1 MILSTARSV
10 IYNNHEIQAAY
21 YNGQQLWPVVPGI
34 KYDLAVDSPRSDTLI
49 GLTAVKDGTQV
60 YARYPHSGSFTANIV
75 EDAEV
80 SMQVINPAYNRPD
93 VNSTGIS
100 FSQASVS
107 ASDSASSVYTGIMT
121 ADASASVPS
130 LHANEFVAS
139 GIFHSASARANYA
152 TFWMPAEMTY
162 LSGNSDISAITPV
175 FSGYRYYTGTGG
187 YPEESAYV
195 DMVTFKPNLRYSSY
209 NSGSRFQG
217 GGSCD
222 TTTNNV
228 GISASATV
236 YIGDRVSSIYD
247 HTVTT
252 KSRKWVKTY
261 VTGTL
266 DEFTLSTNSLGRIE
280 SGSTY
285 FGVCFKGQSNGQ
297 FLPTVSVNDVGTYW
311 NREPEWSAS
320 GVAP

>member
-1 MILSTARSV
+1 MILSAARSV
-10 IYNNHEIQAAY
+10 IFNNHEIQAAY
-21 YNGQQLWPVVPGI
+21 YNGQQLWPIGLQ
-34 KYDLAVDSPRSDTLI
+34 YDLAVDSPRSDTFI

-60 YARYPHSGSFTANIV
+60 YARSPSSGSFTASIA

-93 VNSTGIS
+93 VNSTGIL
-100 FSQASVS
+100 FSQTSAS
-107 ASDSASSVYTGIMT
+107 ASDSASSMYTGFMT
-121 ADASASVPS
+121 ADASVSVPS

-139 GIFHSASARANYA
+139 GIFHSATAKANYA

-175 FSGYRYYTGTGG
+175 FSSYRYYTGTGG
-187 YPEESAYV
+187 YAEGSAYV
-195 DMVTFKPNLRYSSY
+195 DMVTFKPNVRYSSY

-217 GGSCD
+217 GGSCS

-228 GISASATV
+228 SISASATA
-236 YIGDRVSSIYD
+236 YIGDRVSNESAS
-247 HTVTT
+247 VTT
-252 KSRKWVKTY
+252 TKKLKGTAVYGR
-261 VTGTL
+261 GTL
-266 DEFTLSTNSLGRIE
+266 DEFTLFTNSLGRIE

-285 FGVCFKGQSNGQ
+285 FGVCFKGQSNGNS
-297 FLPTVSVNDVGTYW
+297 LPAVSVNIYDAYW
-311 NREPEWSAS
+311 YGQPGWSAS

>member
-1 MILSTARSV
+1 MILSAARSV

-21 YNGQQLWPVVPGI
+21 YNGQQLWPVGLR
-34 KYDLAVDSPRSDTLI
+34 YDLAVDSPRSDTLI

-60 YARYPHSGSFTANIV
+60 YARSPLSGSFTASIA

-121 ADASASVPS
+121 ADASVSVPS

-139 GIFHSASARANYA
+139 GVFHSASARADYA

-175 FSGYRYYTGTGG
+175 FSSYRYYTGTGG
-187 YPEESAYV
+187 YAEGSAYV
-195 DMVTFKPNLRYSSY
+195 DMVTFKPNVRYSSY

-217 GGSCD
+217 GGSCS

-228 GISASATV
+228 NISASATA
-236 YIGDRVSSIYD
+236 YIGDRVSSGYN
-247 HTVTT
+247 HTLTT
-252 KSRKWVKTY
+252 KARKGVAAY
-261 VTGTL
+261 GSGTL
-266 DEFTLSTNSLGRIE
+266 NEFTLSTNSLGRIE

-285 FGVCFKGQSNGQ
+285 FGVCFKGQSDGNS
-297 FLPTVSVNDVGTYW
+297 LPTVTVNIYGAYW
-311 NREPEWSAS
+311 NGEPGWSAS